1 VRKEADVPTVPL
13 PENPDLGQLRDQAR
27 ELQRAAR
34 AGDPDALALV
44 AEHHLAGVTAPPEPG
59 RLRLTTA
66 QLVLSRL
73 YGFPSWPRLVRHIER
88 VNALTRNPDPTGSG
102 DPADDF
108 LRFAC
113 LTYDVDGPDRW
124 AQARAILAEHADLP
138 SSSIHAAAAAADPA
152 AIARLLAADSGA
164 AGREGGPFGWAPL
177 LYLTYSRLD
186 AGVAEA
192 DVLGTA
198 RLLLAA
204 GADPNA
210 GFLWHGLTTP
220 FTALTGAFGGG
231 EGGLAA
237 QPHHPHALA
246 LARLLLD
253 AGADPNDGQGLYN
266 RMFDPDDSHLVLLFE
281 YGLGRGDGGPW
292 RARLGDGMD
301 TPAGLLRAQLSW
313 AATHGMARRVRLL
326 IEQGVD
332 VRRPFDVRSFGLP
345 PDRLGRTPIE
355 LALLAGHTAVV
366 DVLLAAGVEAPALDP
381 VDELVAAVLAGDA
394 ATAERLRTADP
405 GLAGPVAERRPT
417 LVLDAATAGRPAA
430 VELAL
435 ALGFDVNAVAEPP
448 HGRGMGETALHE
460 AAMNGDREIVEI
472 LLAAGADPSVRDARF
487 DATPA
492 GWAHHGGQTELA
504 ERLEPPEPQPDP
516 RADPR
521 PSR

>member
-1 VRKEADVPTVPL
+1 MPTVPL
-13 PENPDLGQLRDQAR
+13 PDNPDLGQLRNRAR

-44 AEHHLAGVTAPPEPG
+44 AEHHPAGVPAPSG
-59 RLRLTTA
+59 RARFRLSAA
-66 QLVLSRL
+66 QVVLARL
-73 YGFPSWPRLVRHIER
+73 HGFTSWPRLVHHVER
-88 VNALTRNPDPTGSG
+88 VNALTRFPDPAASGS
-102 DPADDF
+102 PADDF

-124 AQARAILAEHADLP
+124 AQARAILAEQPDLP
-138 SSSIHAAAAAADPA
+138 ATSIHAAAAAADPA
-152 AIARLLAADSGA
+152 ATARHVGDDSAAA
-164 AGREGGPFGWAPL
+164 RREAGPFGWTPL
-177 LYLTYSRLD
+177 LYLAYSRLD
-186 AGVAEA
+186 GVAEA

-198 RLLLAA
+198 RALLAA

-210 GFLWHGLTTP
+210 GYLWHGLTTP
-220 FTALTGAFGGG
+220 FTALTGVLGGG
-231 EGGLAA
+231 ELGLAA
-237 QPHHPHALA
+237 QPHHPHAPA

-266 RMFDPDDSHLVLLFE
+266 RMFDPDDSHLVLLFG

-292 RARLGDGMD
+292 RARLGDAVD
-301 TPAGLLRAQLSW
+301 TPAGLLRSQLSW
-313 AATHGMARRVRLL
+313 AVTHGMAQRVRLL
-326 IEQGVD
+326 IDHGVD
-332 VRRPFDVRSFGLP
+332 VGHPYDVGAFGVP

-366 DVLLAAGVEAPALDP
+366 EVLLAAGVGMPALDP

-394 ATAERLRTADP
+394 ATAEGFRSADP
-405 GLAGPVAERRPT
+405 ALTGRVAERRPT
-417 LVLDAATAGRPAA
+417 IVLDAATAGRPAA
-430 VELAL
+430 VALAL
-435 ALGFDVNAVAEPP
+435 DLGFDVNARAEPP

-460 AAMNGDREIVEI
+460 AAMNGEREIVDI
-472 LLAAGADPSVRDARF
+472 LLAAGADRTVRDARF

-492 GWAHHGGQTELA
+492 GWAHHGDQPELA
-504 ERLEPPEPQPDP
+504 ALLEPADPQPEP